1 MKETVLARR
10 LCDVMRLN
18 EVQAGSLYG
27 WNEGVEGRGA
37 SGCLGEEVERVTR
50 NVMSIRVS
58 RCV

>member
-10 LCDVMRLN
+10 LCDAMRLN
-18 EVQAGSLYG
+18 EVQAGSLFG
-27 WNEGVEGRGA
+27 WNEGVGGRGT

-58 RCV
+58 RRV

>member
-1 MKETVLARR
+1 MKETVLSRK

-18 EVQAGSLYG
+18 EVQAGSLFG
-27 WNEGVEGRGA
+27 WNEGVEGRGT